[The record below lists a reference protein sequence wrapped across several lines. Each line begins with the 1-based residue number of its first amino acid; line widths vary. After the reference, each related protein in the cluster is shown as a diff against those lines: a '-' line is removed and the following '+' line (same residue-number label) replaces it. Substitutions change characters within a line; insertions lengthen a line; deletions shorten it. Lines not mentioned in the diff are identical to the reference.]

1 MASTILNREVIK
13 RIAELIEL
21 RMTWVHIAI
30 AVGVS
35 RETIRD
41 WRNRGETDREAY
53 TKGQRTLYHQLV
65 DAIAA
70 ARTAL
75 FEAHSKVVRND
86 ALNEKTTTTQVVK
99 READG
104 STTITNTKKIEP
116 PNAAMA
122 LKYLALELPGHWSE
136 VQRVEVDW
144 RERVA
149 KQGGNP
155 DAIKDQV
162 SAFITG
168 THDEPEPDTDS

>member
-1 MASTILNREVIK
+1 MASIKLNKGVIK
-13 RIAELIEL
+13 RIAKLIKL

-30 AVGVS
+30 AVGVV
-35 RETIRD
+35 RDTLQD
-41 WRNRGETDREAY
+41 WRNRGESEREAY
-53 TKGQRTLYHQLV
+53 KTGQRTLYHQLV
-65 DAIAA
+65 DAIDA
-70 ARTAL
+70 ARTEL
-75 FEAHSKVVRND
+75 FEEHAEVVRND
-86 ALNEKTTTTQVVK
+86 ALDVKTTTTEVVK
-99 READG
+99 QEADG

>member
-1 MASTILNREVIK
+1 MASTKLNREVIK
-13 RIAELIEL
+13 RIAERIKL
-21 RMTWVHIAI
+21 RMTWVHIAVAI
-30 AVGVS
+30 GV
-35 RETIRD
+35 TRD
-41 WRNRGETDREAY
+41 ALQKWRNRGESEREAY
-53 TKGQRTLYHQLV
+53 KTGQRTLYHQLV
-65 DAIAA
+65 DAIDA
-70 ARTAL
+70 ARTEL
-75 FEAHSKVVRND
+75 FEEHAEVVRND
-86 ALNEKTTTTQVVK
+86 ALDVKTTTTQVVK
-99 READG
+99 QEADG

>member
-30 AVGVS
+30 AIGVS

>member
-1 MASTILNREVIK
+1 MFEEH
-13 RIAELIEL
+13 AE
-21 RMTWVHIAI
+21 
-30 AVGVS
+30 
-35 RETIRD
+35 
-41 WRNRGETDREAY
+41 
-53 TKGQRTLYHQLV
+53 
-65 DAIAA
+65 
-70 ARTAL
+70 
-75 FEAHSKVVRND
+75 VVRND
-86 ALNEKTTTTQVVK
+86 ALDVKTTTTQVVK
-99 READG
+99 QEADG